1 MLVTMLVI
9 VYSYEIFVCNVM
21 CMLVPRF
28 VLGQFECMT
37 EHRPWLVMFSQKGDP
52 IFFRTKWRKNNIPRV
67 SILFYIQKETEKNAP
82 PSFLYICFWKIDIIL
97 I

>member
-28 VLGQFECMT
+28 LGQFECMT
-37 EHRPWLVMFSQKGDP
+37 EHRPWGHGRTKKRDP
-52 IFFRTKWRKNNIPRV
+52 IFFKKM
-67 SILFYIQKETEKNAP
+67 EKKYHVCYYTVQCP
-82 PSFLYICFWKIDIIL
+82 GPSLGGEVRGQGERSRPHFLGV
-97 I
+97 

>member
-37 EHRPWLVMFSQKGDP
+37 EHRPWSGAMSSQKADP
-52 IFFRTKWRKNNIPRV
+52 IFLGKWRKKNITCV
-67 SILFYIQKETEKNAP
+67 SILTVGSGTKAQCFCP
-82 PSFLYICFWKIDIIL
+82 PYLKT
-97 I
+97 